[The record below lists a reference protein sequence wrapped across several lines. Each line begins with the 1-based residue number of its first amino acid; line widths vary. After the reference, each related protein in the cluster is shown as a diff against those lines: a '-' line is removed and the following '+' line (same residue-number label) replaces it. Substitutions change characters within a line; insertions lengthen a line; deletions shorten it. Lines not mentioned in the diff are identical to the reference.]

1 MPKGK
6 TIKVVLGDIPTFM
19 QTLNWLLSFNNDF
32 VLFINFDSFLNQFFL
47 YIKRIYVF
55 IENITIFFTFKINQL

>member
-1 MPKGK
+1 M
-6 TIKVVLGDIPTFM
+6 VLGDIPTFM